1 MKTSAV
7 AILILLLTGG
17 ALAVANK
24 ACKTS
29 DHLWCVRSLHSQNG
43 KALSRAGR
51 TDARE
56 QAANHVGRLSGGLG
70 SVWRGEAISAR
81 PLQAEM
87 PLRAVIRCVSLNP
100 ECGLGRPTHPPP

>member
-7 AILILLLTGG
+7 AILILLLAGG

-29 DHLWCVRSLHSQNG
+29 DHLWCIRSLHSQNG

-51 TDARE
+51 TRVSKPQTTSAGS
-56 QAANHVGRLSGGLG
+56 AAASDPLG
-70 SVWRGEAISAR
+70 AAK
-81 PLQAEM
+81 L
-87 PLRAVIRCVSLNP
+87 
-100 ECGLGRPTHPPP
+100 